1 MSLNEFSDAN
11 FSSEVLNNPLPV
23 VVDFW
28 ATWCGP
34 CKTLGPIIEEVSGNY
49 AGKVAFGKLNIDD
62 SPAIA
67 TKFGITSV
75 PTLLFI
81 KNGNVEGQHTGLLS
95 KKALIDKI
103 NKQFGIS

>member
-1 MSLNEFSDAN
+1 MSLKEFSDAT
-11 FSSEVLNNPLPV
+11 FSSEVLSSSLPV
-23 VVDFW
+23 VVDMW

-34 CKTLGPIIEEVSGNY
+34 CKTLGPIVEDVAGNY
-49 AGKVAFGKLNIDD
+49 AGKVVFGKLNIDD
-62 SPAIA
+62 SPATA
-67 TKFGITSV
+67 AKYGITSI

-81 KNGNVEGQHTGLLS
+81 KNGTVEGQHTGLLS